1 MTGSIAVTRP
11 LAGACA
17 WIWLPRHTWLTG
29 SRFETTTSSRPAS
42 CWPTNCF
49 SRASVHTLSPD
60 RRSAASCCAAAW
72 ARCMLRA
79 RRETSRASGPNRLA
93 SATLGGGTG
102 RPLRS
107 ARVHSEIGHRPRDAH
122 LHHERGD
129 DRDDR
134 GEHEEPDRAVTPPV
148 PLDLVQMRGV
158 EEHRDRAHRL
168 VVVDER
174 RRVHEPVDVAE
185 HAEALGREV

>member
-93 SATLGGGTG
+93 SATLGGGIG

-107 ARVHSEIGHRPRDAH
+107 ARVHSEISAIG
-122 LHHERGD
+122 
-129 DRDDR
+129 
-134 GEHEEPDRAVTPPV
+134 
-148 PLDLVQMRGV
+148 
-158 EEHRDRAHRL
+158 
-168 VVVDER
+168 
-174 RRVHEPVDVAE
+174 RVMLTFTTSAAMIEMTA
-185 HAEALGREV
+185 ASTRNRIAL